1 MLTKQRLVMRAAG
14 LSIWLLV
21 PAILVGL
28 IVSALYI
35 AAAICNALLFTE
47 LLGARYMPKMVG
59 LIAAIVVLLL
69 VRPLFEVCGQLL
81 QNRAGLV
88 VKSKLRQALLAELE
102 ARGPMRAG
110 LGRSGQIQSVLS
122 DGVEAIEPYFIKY
135 FTQLAVTV
143 VTAVVLT
150 CVIATISP
158 LIAGILLACGVA
170 IIAIP
175 RLWDKALAS
184 RGRSHWI
191 AYENLNADFVDAM
204 MGMSTLKSFGAAQN
218 HGQKLERQSRQ
229 LLSSTMGQ
237 LRLSLGETGLSG
249 MMKVLGPALGL
260 VVAFA
265 LIRAGS
271 MPLYS
276 LFLITLLSIELFRP
290 FTALSSC
297 WHEAFFGIS
306 ALPAMSALFER
317 TAYAPVGAE
326 SATVSAKTAVSA
338 KTTGLTRAGESA
350 APPAA
355 MRRSQIGD
363 LPQSSTVA
371 FINAS
376 YTYLGATEPALK
388 EVNFAAFAGQTTALV
403 GLSGSGKSTA
413 LGLLMGFDRPSSGT
427 VMIGGI
433 LAANLDIAQIVT
445 LVPQDPIIFPGTVRS
460 ILAEANPH
468 ADAADMMK
476 ALTLACATNLHRENS
491 ATLAEDSVL
500 DLNITENARN
510 LSGGQK
516 QRLAI
521 ARALIRQC
529 PLLVLDEST
538 SALDTQTETLVLS
551 NIRQAYPDLTL
562 IFVTHRIDTAA
573 QADQVVVMGSGQVLC
588 AGEPR
593 LLAQGNNAWAEL
605 IAAQLGVQQ

>member
-47 LLGARYMPKMVG
+47 LLGARYMPKVVG

-143 VTAVVLT
+143 TTAIVLT
-150 CVIATISP
+150 FVIATISP

-317 TAYAPVGAE
+317 TACVPAGAE

-350 APPAA
+350 APPVA

-433 LAANLDIAQIVT
+433 LAANLDIAQTVT

>member
-150 CVIATISP
+150 FVIATISP
-158 LIAGILLACGVA
+158 LIAGILLVCGVA

-317 TAYAPVGAE
+317 TACAPAGAE
-326 SATVSAKTAVSA
+326 SAAVLAKMTDPA
-338 KTTGLTRAGESA
+338 RAGESA
-350 APPAA
+350 VPPTAVQ
-355 MRRSQIGD
+355 RSQIED

-388 EVNFAAFAGQTTALV
+388 EVNFAAFAGKTTALV

-433 LAANLDIAQIVT
+433 LAANLDIAQTVT

-476 ALTLACATNLHRENS
+476 VLTLTCATNLHRENS

-593 LLAQGNNAWAEL
+593 LLAKGNNAWAEL

>member
-35 AAAICNALLFTE
+35 TAAICNALLFTE
-47 LLGARYMPKMVG
+47 LLGARYMPKVVG
-59 LIAAIVVLLL
+59 LIVAIVVLLL

-150 CVIATISP
+150 FVIATISP
-158 LIAGILLACGVA
+158 LIAGILLVCGVA

-317 TAYAPVGAE
+317 TACAPAGAE
-326 SATVSAKTAVSA
+326 SAAVLDKMTNPA
-338 KTTGLTRAGESA
+338 RAEESA
-350 APPAA
+350 APPTAVQ
-355 MRRSQIGD
+355 RSQIEN

-388 EVNFAAFAGQTTALV
+388 KVNFAAFAGKTTALV

-433 LAANLDIAQIVT
+433 LAANLDIAQTVT
-445 LVPQDPIIFPGTVRS
+445 LVPQDPIIFPGTIRS

-476 ALTLACATNLHRENS
+476 VLTLTCATNLHRENS

-573 QADQVVVMGSGQVLC
+573 QADQVVVMGGGQVLC

-593 LLAQGNNAWAEL
+593 LLAKGNNAWAEL

>member
-21 PAILVGL
+21 PAILGGL

-317 TAYAPVGAE
+317 TVCAPARAE
-326 SATVSAKTAVSA
+326 SVAVLAKTAVSA

-350 APPAA
+350 ASPAV

-433 LAANLDIAQIVT
+433 LAANLDIAQTVT

-500 DLNITENARN
+500 DLHITENARN

-593 LLAQGNNAWAEL
+593 LLAKGNNAWAEL

>member
-47 LLGARYMPKMVG
+47 LLGARYMPKVMG

-317 TAYAPVGAE
+317 TACASAGAG
-326 SATVSAKTAVSA
+326 SAVVLAKTAVSA
-338 KTTGLTRAGESA
+338 KTPGLMRAGESA
-350 APPAA
+350 APPAV

-433 LAANLDIAQIVT
+433 LAANLDIAQTVT

>member
-47 LLGARYMPKMVG
+47 LLGARYMPKVVG

-81 QNRAGLV
+81 QNKAGLV

-143 VTAVVLT
+143 TTAIVLT
-150 CVIATISP
+150 FVIATISP

-317 TAYAPVGAE
+317 TACASAGAE
-326 SATVSAKTAVSA
+326 SARAESVAVLA
-338 KTTGLTRAGESA
+338 KTTNPARAGESA
-350 APPAA
+350 APPVA

-371 FINAS
+371 FINVS

-433 LAANLDIAQIVT
+433 LAANLDIAQTVT

-491 ATLAEDSVL
+491 ATLTEDSVL

-593 LLAQGNNAWAEL
+593 LLAKGNNAWAEL

>member
-21 PAILVGL
+21 PAILAGL

-47 LLGARYMPKMVG
+47 LLGARYMPKVVG

-81 QNRAGLV
+81 QNKAGLV

-102 ARGPMRAG
+102 VRGPMRAG

-317 TAYAPVGAE
+317 TAYAPAGAE
-326 SATVSAKTAVSA
+326 SATVSAKTP
-338 KTTGLTRAGESA
+338 GLTRVGESA
-350 APPAA
+350 VPPAV
-355 MRRSQIGD
+355 MRCSQIGD

-413 LGLLMGFDRPSSGT
+413 LGLLMGFDRPGSGT

-433 LAANLDIAQIVT
+433 LAANLDIAQTVT

-500 DLNITENARN
+500 DLHITENARN

-593 LLAQGNNAWAEL
+593 LLAKGNNAWAEL

>member
-21 PAILVGL
+21 PAILAGL

-47 LLGARYMPKMVG
+47 LLGARYMPKVVG

-81 QNRAGLV
+81 QNKAGLV

-102 ARGPMRAG
+102 VRGPMRAG

-317 TAYAPVGAE
+317 TAYAPAGAE
-326 SATVSAKTAVSA
+326 SATVSAKTP
-338 KTTGLTRAGESA
+338 GLTRVGESA
-350 APPAA
+350 VLPAV

-433 LAANLDIAQIVT
+433 LAANLDIAQTVT

-500 DLNITENARN
+500 DLHITENARN

-593 LLAQGNNAWAEL
+593 LLAKGNNAWAEL